1 MPRHLHRHYVL
12 VAVQVS
18 AASGREG
25 LHAAVIDQFQ
35 FLQTNG
41 TIKNHVVI
49 EPVSA
54 ILLICFVQPIEHLDI
69 NIIWCRQADL
79 KGRARMNS

>member
-1 MPRHLHRHYVL
+1 MKNRLLRQAL
-12 VAVQVS
+12 WES
-18 AASGREG
+18 I
-25 LHAAVIDQFQ
+25 HAAVMDQHQ
-35 FLQTNG
+35 FLQTNR

-54 ILLICFVQPIEHLDI
+54 ILLICFLQPIEHLDI
-69 NIIWCRQADL
+69 NIIWCRQANL